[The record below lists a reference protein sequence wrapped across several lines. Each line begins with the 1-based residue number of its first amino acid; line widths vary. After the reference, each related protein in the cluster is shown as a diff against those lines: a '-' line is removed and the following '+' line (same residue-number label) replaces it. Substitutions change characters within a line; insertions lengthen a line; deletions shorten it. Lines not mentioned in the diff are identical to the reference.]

1 MLAKNRNSKRY
12 NKDRSVKKM
21 AQLLGVGNALV
32 VLFIGVSV
40 SASFFFVNSES
51 KKYSNIYTKSVIA
64 SKNLQ
69 VELLEGFY
77 TSSKDQTKIL
87 SLVDSVKTLA
97 AINSGIQD
105 EIAEVEKDIQALISV
120 LEANRSA
127 NESSRGEVDVAFSK
141 SLESMKKL
149 NQAALIGQGA
159 QDRSLATVIRWAL
172 IIVISGTIIAPILNL
187 LIGHL
192 FGKTIVNSLR
202 SVIVG
207 LSTASSDINN
217 HSNSFSESSQ
227 MLAES
232 SSEQAQSIKETS
244 SSVEEIAN
252 QIKKNNENTTSAE
265 HAMKKSRELVET
277 GMGVIKRLTEAMK
290 EILDAS
296 NETSKIIKTID
307 DIAFQTNLL
316 ALNAAVEAAR
326 AGEAGKGF
334 AVVAEEVRTLAQRSA
349 VAARNTS
356 DLIQRSQH
364 STEQGVNYA
373 DAVVQNLELISESA
387 GNVDAMVTE
396 ISNSSHDQA
405 TGIDQM
411 TNALSE
417 MEIVVQDTASISE
430 ESASSAIELERQ
442 AKDMQ
447 EIMELLVT
455 MVGDE
460 SLLSK
465 DEGNIGFK
473 KTKPAKKA
481 KFPEMSPNM
490 SAGYEND
497 FSLDYD
503 EDEPE
508 LITDYS

>member
-1 MLAKNRNSKRY
+1 
-12 NKDRSVKKM
+12 
-21 AQLLGVGNALV
+21 
-32 VLFIGVSV
+32 
-40 SASFFFVNSES
+40 
-51 KKYSNIYTKSVIA
+51 
-64 SKNLQ
+64 
-69 VELLEGFY
+69 
-77 TSSKDQTKIL
+77 
-87 SLVDSVKTLA
+87 
-97 AINSGIQD
+97 
-105 EIAEVEKDIQALISV
+105 
-120 LEANRSA
+120 
-127 NESSRGEVDVAFSK
+127 
-141 SLESMKKL
+141 
-149 NQAALIGQGA
+149 
-159 QDRSLATVIRWAL
+159 
-172 IIVISGTIIAPILNL
+172 
-187 LIGHL
+187 
-192 FGKTIVNSLR
+192 
-202 SVIVG
+202 
-207 LSTASSDINN
+207 
-217 HSNSFSESSQ
+217 
-227 MLAES
+227 
-232 SSEQAQSIKETS
+232 
-244 SSVEEIAN
+244 
-252 QIKKNNENTTSAE
+252 
-265 HAMKKSRELVET
+265 
-277 GMGVIKRLTEAMK
+277 
-290 EILDAS
+290 
-296 NETSKIIKTID
+296 
-307 DIAFQTNLL
+307 
-316 ALNAAVEAAR
+316 
-326 AGEAGKGF
+326 
-334 AVVAEEVRTLAQRSA
+334 
-349 VAARNTS
+349 
-356 DLIQRSQH
+356 
-364 STEQGVNYA
+364 
-373 DAVVQNLELISESA
+373 VQNLELISESA